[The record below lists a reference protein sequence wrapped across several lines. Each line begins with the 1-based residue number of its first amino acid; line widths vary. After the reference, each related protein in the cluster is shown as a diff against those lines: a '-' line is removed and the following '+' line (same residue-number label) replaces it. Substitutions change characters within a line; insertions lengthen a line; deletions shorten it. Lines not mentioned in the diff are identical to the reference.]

1 MMPVDEDGG
10 GLQSPFLLCVPIVV
24 FRLICSISK
33 SQMRQKCVIR
43 SETVA
48 SIYIYRYLV
57 RNIDA
62 YSKLNSIA
70 MAPLGTVRLPWNVFE
85 IRG

>member
-1 MMPVDEDGG
+1 MLPVDEDG

-48 SIYIYRYLV
+48 TINIYLV
-57 RNIDA
+57 RNIDV
-62 YSKLNSIA
+62 YSKLKSIA

-85 IRG
+85 NRG